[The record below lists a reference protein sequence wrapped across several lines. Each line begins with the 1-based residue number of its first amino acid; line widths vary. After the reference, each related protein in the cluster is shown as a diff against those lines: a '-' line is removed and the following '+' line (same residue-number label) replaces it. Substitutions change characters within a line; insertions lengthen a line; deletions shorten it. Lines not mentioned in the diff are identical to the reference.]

1 MRTPKLFAA
10 MPRARQCSIIA
21 DLERSRRELFKSGL
35 NFKKD
40 WKMTEKKNI

>member
-1 MRTPKLFAA
+1 MAA
-10 MPRARQCSIIA
+10 NSLGVRIIIACILYNDQCYIIA

-40 WKMTEKKNI
+40 